1 MVGVT
6 RYSVESV
13 LELVDGVVRD
23 LSAVGQDWSPVEHPA
38 DGPVFGTEG
47 MWSVTLVDS
56 NGDDGPRVWV
66 EDDRTLR
73 LTWRTSSTEWF
84 GSPRTDAILAD
95 LLFALCS
102 DQFEDRGKGRLLVP
116 RRGGGRPRRVVL

>member
-1 MVGVT
+1 M
-6 RYSVESV
+6 ESV
-13 LELVDGVVRD
+13 LELVKGVVRD
-23 LSAVGQDWSPVEHPA
+23 LSAVGQDWSAVEHPA

-56 NGDDGPRVWV
+56 TGESGPRVWV
-66 EDDRTLR
+66 EDERTLR

-84 GSPRTDAILAD
+84 GSPRTDALLAD

-102 DQFEDRGKGRLLVP
+102 GEFEDYGKGRLLVP
-116 RRGGGRPRRVVL
+116 RRSGGRSRRIVL